1 MDLGWI
7 IGHAKVSFDHAPQ
20 TAKLKTKL
28 GTEVSLSQLCGS
40 ATPPCHLNPLLFN
53 GHLQTFW
60 TAVKSQD
67 IPIHYKRRVFENED
81 PTFKGTYA
89 VDFVSHTPNTEPDS
103 TLPPRTTYF
112 TDEEFHRISSDDDK
126 PMLVTLHGLSGGSH
140 EIYLR
145 HVLAPLVGRGED
157 GGWEACVVNSR
168 GCAMSKITSTVLYNA
183 RATWDMR
190 QTVKWL
196 RKTFPNRKLFA
207 IGFSLGANILTNYLG
222 EEGDACLLNAAVV
235 VSNPWT
241 LDVSSLALQ
250 RTWLGRNV
258 YLTVMGT
265 SMRNLVEQ
273 HVEQVSKNPRIDMD
287 RVRKA
292 KYLYEFDR
300 EVQGPTWGY
309 PTEGAYYRDASSAD
323 AVMAVKIPLFAIHAK
338 DDPIAVDE
346 ACPYEE
352 IKANPH
358 VVLCATDL
366 GGHLS
371 WFQSSGERWFVK
383 PAVNFFNKMAR
394 DIDLEESRRNRRYC
408 LLVEMSDMSISGIS
422 AK

>member
-1 MDLGWI
+1 MDLGWLV
-7 IGHAKVSFDHAPQ
+7 GHARASFNHAPQ
-20 TAKLKTKL
+20 TAKLKSKL
-28 GTEVSLSQLCGS
+28 GTEISLSELCKS
-40 ATPPCHLNPLLFN
+40 ATPPCYLNPLLFN

-67 IPIHYKRRVFENED
+67 IPIYYKRRVFENED
-81 PTFKGTYA
+81 PTFRGTYA
-89 VDFVSHTPNTEPDS
+89 VDFVSHIHNAEPDS

-112 TDEEFHRISSDDDK
+112 TDEEFGRIGSDDDK

-157 GGWEACVVNSR
+157 GGWEACVINSR

-207 IGFSLGANILTNYLG
+207 IGFSLGANILTN
-222 EEGDACLLNAAVV
+222 A
-235 VSNPWT
+235 
-241 LDVSSLALQ
+241 
-250 RTWLGRNV
+250 R
-258 YLTVMGT
+258 
-265 SMRNLVEQ
+265 
-273 HVEQVSKNPRIDMD
+273 
-287 RVRKA
+287 
-292 KYLYEFDR
+292 YLYEFDR

-323 AVMAVKIPLFAIHAK
+323 AIMAVKIPLFAIHAK

-371 WFQSSGERWFVK
+371 WFQSNGERWFVK

-394 DIDLEESRRNRRYC
+394 EIDLEESRKIQASGWSEKLRMGPPPPFAYAPMRRK
-408 LLVEMSDMSISGIS
+408 LHVVE
-422 AK
+422 